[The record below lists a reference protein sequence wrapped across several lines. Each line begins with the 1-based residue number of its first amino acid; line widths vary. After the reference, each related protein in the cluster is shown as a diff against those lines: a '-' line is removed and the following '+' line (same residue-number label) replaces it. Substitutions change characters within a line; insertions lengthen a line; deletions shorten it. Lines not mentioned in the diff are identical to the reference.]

1 MKRSVYYGS
10 LAAMA
15 VLSAAAALAQAD
27 MTPGLQNGLAVPFAQ
42 IGLGL
47 RMLSLSGTAGNIA
60 ALILYFVLS
69 LFPIILLP
77 VICRRRRLAPEDGL
91 LAVLSV
97 LLFAV
102 LYIMINPGVMTRIF
116 GTSAVIPMGKA
127 MLGGMVWSVIAG
139 YGVLRI
145 LRMFFAADRMQLQRY
160 FSAFLYV
167 LALLC
172 IWIAC
177 GTQLSALFARISAVY
192 AANQGTEDG
201 LFVTCIFLVLRYLG
215 AVLPYVLG
223 VIVLEA
229 AIRLLA
235 LQRSDPDT
243 PHIGAAADRLSVLC
257 GKSVAAAVVTNIGI
271 NLLQLLCAGFLRDI
285 HGNLELPVFSVGLV
299 LAVLLLARYIAENAR
314 LRAENRRLQDDNDLF
329 I

>member
-97 LLFAV
+97 LL
-102 LYIMINPGVMTRIF
+102 T
-116 GTSAVIPMGKA
+116 
-127 MLGGMVWSVIAG
+127 W
-139 YGVLRI
+139 
-145 LRMFFAADRMQLQRY
+145 
-160 FSAFLYV
+160 
-167 LALLC
+167 LL
-172 IWIAC
+172 
-177 GTQLSALFARISAVY
+177 
-192 AANQGTEDG
+192 
-201 LFVTCIFLVLRYLG
+201 
-215 AVLPYVLG
+215 
-223 VIVLEA
+223 
-229 AIRLLA
+229 
-235 LQRSDPDT
+235 
-243 PHIGAAADRLSVLC
+243 
-257 GKSVAAAVVTNIGI
+257 
-271 NLLQLLCAGFLRDI
+271 
-285 HGNLELPVFSVGLV
+285 
-299 LAVLLLARYIAENAR
+299 
-314 LRAENRRLQDDNDLF
+314 
-329 I
+329 